1 MQLFCAAVG
10 NRVSEISSLLK
21 DHPEIDVNWTDSTR
35 WTALHFACRKG
46 HVEIVKLLL
55 AHPKIDV
62 NLRSSNGDTPLSFGC
77 WSGRVS
83 VVRLLLEDPRVD
95 ITLENENGYTPLWW
109 ASCKERHEVIE
120 WLIASGRDLGDLNK
134 KRNWRGKDS
143 TALEIARNFESTG
156 VVSLLERFMANPAQT
171 RHELRVKLG
180 VLDELGP
187 EVFAL
192 TIFLCDDLLQLKPAS
207 HPTAAAGTLRFFVIA
222 CKLPMELQMILCHRA
237 VGSMRQNILRQDSE
251 AAFKS
256 LARILF
262 ASSSQ
267 Q

>member
-1 MQLFCAAVG
+1 MSHSVGMQLFCAAVG

-95 ITLENENGYTPLWW
+95 VKLKDNSGRTQLQLAAYNDELE
-109 ASCKERHEVIE
+109 VME
-120 WLIASGRDLGDLNK
+120 WLIASGRDLGTSRTRKGNTGNTAQSSQPK
-134 KRNWRGKDS
+134 KLQMDQRGKLCRCWKGS
-143 TALEIARNFESTG
+143 FPTQHRLVMKFVCGLE
-156 VVSLLERFMANPAQT
+156 
-171 RHELRVKLG
+171 
-180 VLDELGP
+180 
-187 EVFAL
+187 
-192 TIFLCDDLLQLKPAS
+192 C
-207 HPTAAAGTLRFFVIA
+207 
-222 CKLPMELQMILCHRA
+222 
-237 VGSMRQNILRQDSE
+237 
-251 AAFKS
+251 
-256 LARILF
+256 
-262 ASSSQ
+262 
-267 Q
+267 